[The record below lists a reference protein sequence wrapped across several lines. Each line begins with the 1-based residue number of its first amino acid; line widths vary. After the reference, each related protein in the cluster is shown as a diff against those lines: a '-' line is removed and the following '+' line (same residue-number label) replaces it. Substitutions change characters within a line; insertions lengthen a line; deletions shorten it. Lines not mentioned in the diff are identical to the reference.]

1 MTKFEEFQ
9 LKSELLNSLHKI
21 GFDEATEVQEKAIP
35 LALEGTDMVVRSK
48 TGTGKTGAFLI
59 PIIQKLEKKDR
70 NAALIV
76 APTRELA
83 LQVYEV
89 ASQMGMSSGIRST
102 VVYGKVSIERQIQN
116 IHRGTNIIIGTPGRL
131 IDLMKRGE
139 LDLSRVRFVVLD
151 EADIMFDLGF
161 IEDVEY
167 ILSKTP
173 ATRQT
178 MLLSATVQ
186 ERILKLAKK
195 HMHEPEFIKVGEE
208 KVLTVNTISHSYAF
222 SADHSKIATLLAYLN
237 EYKPPKSIIFSETKR
252 GADYIYKILVKQGYS
267 AMVMHGDLTQAQ
279 REHSLEQFRKSA
291 QFLVATNVA
300 ARGLDIDDVSDVINF
315 DLPGEPEVYVH
326 RVGRSARMGKNGT
339 AFSIIYDDEMNLIKN
354 IEKNVKIHM
363 SRIELDQEPFAH
375 ISDSISMGMRGGQR
389 PRRNMGSRPGYSNNR
404 RRPGNRTYGGSRSY

>member
-173 ATRQT
+173 TTRQT
-178 MLLSATVQ
+178 MLRFCLSSQA
-186 ERILKLAKK
+186 
-195 HMHEPEFIKVGEE
+195 
-208 KVLTVNTISHSYAF
+208 
-222 SADHSKIATLLAYLN
+222 
-237 EYKPPKSIIFSETKR
+237 SE
-252 GADYIYKILVKQGYS
+252 
-267 AMVMHGDLTQAQ
+267 
-279 REHSLEQFRKSA
+279 
-291 QFLVATNVA
+291 
-300 ARGLDIDDVSDVINF
+300 
-315 DLPGEPEVYVH
+315 
-326 RVGRSARMGKNGT
+326 
-339 AFSIIYDDEMNLIKN
+339 
-354 IEKNVKIHM
+354 
-363 SRIELDQEPFAH
+363 
-375 ISDSISMGMRGGQR
+375 
-389 PRRNMGSRPGYSNNR
+389 
-404 RRPGNRTYGGSRSY
+404 